1 MSGLRK
7 LVCAPLKFLRSILD
21 WGLEALKAVAE
32 VASDIVISGL
42 EKLAD
47 FAKGGL
53 TNLLLLGGLALGGY
67 FLLTRDKSD
76 KKEASYVSAP
86 SNVAALP
93 EPEKAEQAAVEPQ
106 SKDDGDTAGRKAV
119 EAL

>member
-67 FLLTRDKSD
+67 FLLTREKSD
-76 KKEASYVSAP
+76 KHVASHKGATPKV
-86 SNVAALP
+86 VALP
-93 EPEKAEQAAVEPQ
+93 APEEAEQSPAELQPEG
-106 SKDDGDTAGRKAV
+106 DDGATGRKAV